1 MNVSVIIPALNEED
15 AIGRV
20 ISEIPRELVQDIIV
34 ADNGSS
40 DCTRDVARRH
50 GARVVVEKRKGYGA
64 ACLAGLRAISS
75 ADIVVFLDGD
85 YSDFPGEMSS
95 LVKPIMDGEAD
106 FVLGS
111 RVLGKAEK
119 GALLPQ
125 ARYGNRLAVFLI
137 RILYGYKYT
146 DMGPFRAIRR
156 DALTKLG
163 MSDTNF
169 GWTAEMQVKALK
181 HQLRI
186 MEIPVSYRKRTG
198 HSKITGTVSGTM
210 RAGYKIIFTIL
221 KYGECNNYRRAPR
234 ETE

>member
-1 MNVSVIIPALNEED
+1 MGAIYAMVGIGFSFIYRVTKVLNFAQGEFLMLGGMVAISMTSVF
-15 AIGRV
+15 
-20 ISEIPRELVQDIIV
+20 
-34 ADNGSS
+34 GSS
-40 DCTRDVARRH
+40 LALALIVGILAVTMTGLLFH
-50 GARVVVEKRKGYGA
+50 LGA
-64 ACLAGLRAISS
+64 I
-75 ADIVVFLDGD
+75 
-85 YSDFPGEMSS
+85 
-95 LVKPIMDGEAD
+95 
-106 FVLGS
+106 

-137 RILYGYKYT
+137 RILYGHKYT

-198 HSKITGTVSGTM
+198 HSKITGTVSGTI

-221 KYGECNNYRRAPR
+221 KLGAYTHYRRAPK
-234 ETE
+234 EMDMCSST